1 MGEILRQLAHLVVQ
15 SIPTVI
21 FVFLLLAI
29 LERLFFK
36 PLTRILEE
44 RDNATLGALALAREK
59 AATAEAKARQY
70 EASFEA
76 ARQEVYRLQEA
87 NRRTALSEREE
98 RLQKARQESAALVQ
112 AALADLRAQA
122 LAAQE
127 ELTRASQLLAYDITE
142 SVLGNGTRPGQ
153 ERRT

>member
-98 RLQKARQESAALVQ
+98 RLQKARQESALSTS
-112 AALADLRAQA
+112 L
-122 LAAQE
+122 
-127 ELTRASQLLAYDITE
+127 S
-142 SVLGNGTRPGQ
+142 
-153 ERRT
+153 